1 MKVLILNGSP
11 RPDGDTAYILEMLK
25 DRFPRGTGFET
36 IHTFEAD
43 IRPCTDCRYCWK
55 NEGCCIRDEMD
66 TLWKDDYD
74 VLVMASPLYMSF
86 VTPPLF
92 SVISRLNA
100 VWSNRYFLK
109 KPCALKPKKGIL
121 VLTGGGDGSPDPAIR
136 VAKTA
141 FRFLNV
147 RFEPETDL
155 ICSLKT
161 NEVPVRSDPEIPGQ
175 VEKTV
180 AHLLKEDANGV
191 QD

>member
-1 MKVLILNGSP
+1 MSCTLC
-11 RPDGDTAYILEMLK
+11 
-25 DRFPRGTGFET
+25 PRGCGV
-36 IHTFEAD
+36 D
-43 IRPCTDCRYCWK
+43 RGSGRGYCG
-55 NEGCCIRDEMD
+55 EG
-66 TLWKDDYD
+66 
-74 VLVMASPLYMSF
+74 A
-86 VTPPLF
+86 
-92 SVISRLNA
+92 
-100 VWSNRYFLK
+100 
-109 KPCALKPKKGIL
+109 
-121 VLTGGGDGSPDPAIR
+121 AIR